1 MSIIALS
8 TGTNSSRDYDWLQS
22 AVAGWLHR
30 TDLGN
35 VIPDFVMLAEKRIN
49 GMLEAR
55 AQDLVATLT
64 TTADDPTVDLP
75 NDLNRI
81 HSLSLPTYGDI
92 DHMDA
97 QAFARVYASQT
108 SGAPRNYTI
117 IGGALKLGPVPDDTY
132 SIECVYRAGV
142 PALADSGGTNW
153 LIEQHAEIYLAAT
166 MCEALIWV
174 GNAEKLAIWEQK
186 YAAAVQ
192 ALNAQ
197 DWNAAGPMVVRSDTT
212 TP

>member
-1 MSIIALS
+1 MSIIAQT
-8 TGTNSSRDYDWLQS
+8 TGTNSSRDYVWLQS

-30 TDLGN
+30 SDLSS

-55 AQDLVATLT
+55 AQDLTATLT
-64 TTADDPTVDLP
+64 ATAGVATIDLP
-75 NDLNRI
+75 RDLNTI
-81 HSLSLPTYGDI
+81 HALSIPVYGDI

-97 QAFARVYASQT
+97 QTFARVYAGQT

-117 IGGALKLGPVPDDTY
+117 IGGSLKLGPVPDDTY
-132 SIECVYRAGV
+132 SIECIYRAGV

-153 LIEQHAEIYLAAT
+153 LIEQHAEVYLAAT
-166 MCEALIWV
+166 MCEACIWT

-186 YAAAVQ
+186 YAAAVA
-192 ALNAQ
+192 ALNST
-197 DWNAAGPMVVRSDTT
+197 DWNTAGQMTVRADTT

>member
-1 MSIIALS
+1 MSIIAQS
-8 TGTNSSRDYDWLQS
+8 TGTNSSRDYEWLKS
-22 AVAGWLHR
+22 AVASWLHR
-30 TDLGN
+30 GDLAGQ
-35 VIPDFVMLAEKRIN
+35 IPDFVMLAEKRIN
-49 GMLEAR
+49 GTLEAR
-55 AQDLVATLT
+55 AQDITATLT
-64 TTADDPTVDLP
+64 TTSGINTVDLP
-75 NDLNRI
+75 RDLNTI
-81 HSLSLPTYGDI
+81 HSLSLPVYGDI

-97 QAFARVYASQT
+97 QAFARVYAGQA

-117 IGGALKLGPVPDDTY
+117 IGGALKLGPVPDDAY